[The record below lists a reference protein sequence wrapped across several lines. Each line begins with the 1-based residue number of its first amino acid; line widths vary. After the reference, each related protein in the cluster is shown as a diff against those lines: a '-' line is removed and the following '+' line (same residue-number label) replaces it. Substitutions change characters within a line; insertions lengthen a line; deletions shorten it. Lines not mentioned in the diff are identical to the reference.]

1 MPKVKTLKLKLFDK
15 SLPIPVYKSSG
26 AAAFDLYLR
35 ETVSINPHEVVLAPT
50 NVAVEPPKGC
60 FIVLAARSSMHKHGV
75 MLANGIGIGDQDFS
89 GDEDE
94 YKMALLNFTNKKVT
108 IERGERIGQMVVIS
122 YVKVK
127 IKVVE
132 TMKNPTR
139 GGFGST
145 GRK

>member
-1 MPKVKTLKLKLFDK
+1 MASKILRIKLFDK
-15 SLPIPVYKSSG
+15 SLPTPEYKSSG

-35 ETVSINPHEVVLAPT
+35 KTVTIKPHEVVLAPT
-50 NVAVEPPKGC
+50 NVAVQPPKGY
-60 FIVLAARSSMHKHGV
+60 FVVLAARSSMHKHGV
-75 MLANGIGIGDQDFS
+75 MLANGIGIGDEDFS

-94 YKMALLNFTNKKVT
+94 YQMALLNFKNKKIT
-108 IERGERIGQMVVIS
+108 IKRGERIGQMVIMK
-122 YVKVK
+122 YEKVK

-132 TMKNPTR
+132 KMKNATR